1 MERTEAEDGNAVH
14 QSYSPRYRWYVVIV
28 LTLAYTMYTADRILL
43 GVLLEPIKTEFG
55 ASDSQM
61 GFISLMAA
69 STYALSIIPLGLLA
83 DRVNRRNLLFIIL
96 SGWSIMTAVSGLA
109 RNLVHLAVAQML
121 VTTNEGGG
129 APTMN
134 SLISDLFHRSRRGLP
149 ISIWYCGISLG
160 AFIGFSLGGYLA
172 DTYGW
177 RMTFILLG
185 APGALIALLVLLT
198 IRETPRGM
206 SDKVPPKAA
215 EAPDFA
221 GTMDFLKRQKALRH
235 AIFAQ
240 CLSGLSFMG
249 PIAWLVSF
257 FHRSHDA
264 SFALAGFVTGMIFLA
279 TGISSGPVGGY
290 LMDRLGHK
298 DVRWHGWLCALL
310 MLSGGLF
317 FGGIYL
323 LPSMLMAF
331 IAVALWQLL
340 TNAVSPITVAMIS
353 NLAPAHFRGLSL
365 SLGFLLFHLFGF
377 GLGSQLIGLV
387 SDWLTVHRGLDAAD
401 ALRLACT
408 VPVLFH
414 LWAAWHF
421 KIVADNAPEG
431 YLRAAAME
439 QGAPAREAEPTSLSP
454 AKATP

>member
-1 MERTEAEDGNAVH
+1 MAQRT
-14 QSYSPRYRWYVVIV
+14 YSPRYRWYVVLL

-61 GFISLMAA
+61 GFVSLLAA
-69 STYALSIIPLGLLA
+69 SAYALAIIPLGLLA

-96 SGWSIMTAVSGLA
+96 SGWSIMTAVSGMA

-134 SLISDLFHRSRRGLP
+134 SLISDLFERSRRGLP

-160 AFIGFSLGGYLA
+160 AFIGFSVGGFLA
-172 DTYGW
+172 DSYGW

-185 APGALIALLVLLT
+185 APGALIALIVLLT

-206 SDKVPPKAA
+206 SDQVAPGRAA
-215 EAPDFA
+215 PPDFV
-221 GTMDFLKRQKALRH
+221 GTVDFLKRQKALRH
-235 AIFAQ
+235 AIYAQ

-264 SFALAGFVTGMIFLA
+264 SFALAGFVTGLIFLV
-279 TGISSGPVGGY
+279 TGLSSGPAGGF
-290 LMDRLGHK
+290 LMDHLGRR

-310 MLSGGLF
+310 MVSGGLF

-323 LPSMLMAF
+323 MPSLFMAF
-331 IAVALWQLL
+331 IAVAVWQML

-387 SDWLTVHRGLDAAD
+387 SDWLATEHGLSEAD
-401 ALRLACT
+401 ALRYACM

-421 KIVADNAPEG
+421 RVVATHAPEG
-431 YLRAAAME
+431 YHLAAAME
-439 QGAPAREAEPTSLSP
+439 QADRPVPVANPRL
-454 AKATP
+454 ATETTI

>member
-1 MERTEAEDGNAVH
+1 MSLADAVNKGEGDR
-14 QSYSPRYRWYVVIV
+14 SYSPQYRWYVVLL

-61 GFISLMAA
+61 GFVSLMAA

-96 SGWSIMTAVSGLA
+96 SGWSIMTAVSGFA
-109 RNLVHLAVAQML
+109 KNLIHLAVAQML

-134 SLISDLFHRSRRGLP
+134 SLISDLFERSKRGLP
-149 ISIWYCGISLG
+149 ISIWYCGISMG
-160 AFIGFSLGGYLA
+160 AFIGFSLGGFLA
-172 DTYGW
+172 DSYGW
-177 RMTFILLG
+177 RITFILLG
-185 APGALIALLVLLT
+185 APGALIALIVLLT

-206 SDKVPPKAA
+206 SDQVAPDRASR
-215 EAPDFA
+215 PDFA
-221 GTMDFLKRQKALRH
+221 GTVDFLKRQKALRH
-235 AIFAQ
+235 AIYAQ

-264 SFALAGFVTGMIFLA
+264 SFALAGFVTGLIFLT
-279 TGISSGPVGGY
+279 TGLSSGPAGGF
-290 LMDRLGHK
+290 LMDHLGRK

-310 MLSGGLF
+310 MVSGGLF
-317 FGGIYL
+317 FGSIYL
-323 LPSMLMAF
+323 VPSLLMAF
-331 IAVALWQLL
+331 VAVAVWQLL

-387 SDWLTVHRGLDAAD
+387 SDWLANERGLNEAD
-401 ALRLACT
+401 ALRYACM
-408 VPVLFH
+408 VPVIFH

-421 KIVADNAPEG
+421 RIVARNAPDG
-431 YLRAAAME
+431 YRRAAAME
-439 QGAPAREAEPTSLSP
+439 QSAPPSGAEAAL
-454 AKATP
+454 